1 LGLSSKEIEVLLAR
15 LLALLQRR
23 LVESSAV
30 ILDAWRARDALHGR
44 EISWAGGQGRAD
56 GVDGNGRLIVEL
68 AGGGHTTLDA
78 GEVHLA
84 LGGSLATPYIER
96 PTGP

>member
-1 LGLSSKEIEVLLAR
+1 MG
-15 LLALLQRR
+15 Q
-23 LVESSAV
+23 
-30 ILDAWRARDALHGR
+30 GR
-44 EISWAGGQGRAD
+44 GRAD

-84 LGGSLATPYIER
+84 LGG
-96 PTGP
+96 